1 MATVYVE
8 TPIPSYLTAW
18 TSRDLVRA
26 AHQQITREWW
36 QTAPSRFQLYVSEA
50 VIEEIALGDP
60 KAAADR
66 QLAVKGISVLT
77 LTDAVLALA
86 REYDTA
92 LRLPLKAATD
102 VLHIAF
108 AVAYEIGLPGHVELP
123 AYREWA
129 GNPSIAGGERNRGAE
144 DAVTR
149 HPRSPTRGRVMNDD
163 PVVEEVHRSRE
174 ILWEKCGRD
183 WQKLAEYLRA
193 REAEHP
199 ERVLQPHQ
207 VNRREAKPAANSTA

>member
-36 QTAPSRFQLYVSEA
+36 QTAPNRFQLYVSEA

-66 QLAVKGISVLT
+66 QLAVKGMSVLT

-92 LRLPLKAATD
+92 LRLPTKAATD

-108 AVAYEIGLPGHVELP
+108 AVAYEM
-123 AYREWA
+123 
-129 GNPSIAGGERNRGAE
+129 
-144 DAVTR
+144 D
-149 HPRSPTRGRVMNDD
+149 
-163 PVVEEVHRSRE
+163 
-174 ILWEKCGRD
+174 
-183 WQKLAEYLRA
+183 
-193 REAEHP
+193 
-199 ERVLQPHQ
+199 
-207 VNRREAKPAANSTA
+207 